1 MTKFEDR
8 FARQNPF
15 EPPSRFLVTSPYSVI
30 VHHLSGLSRYTLT
43 RILQPLVYKNWSILI
58 SILFTFIA
66 QTEHF
71 LLCLLFVYILNS
83 LARVSRRDNK
93 LYFIKTRTLNKR
105 KRNTPAFYFP
115 SVFLIFFFA
124 TITYC
129 FPFNNFS
136 YSFTLF
142 SECFS
147 SFVHTTCSLSV
158 CRVIVFSVRSH
169 LPSSLDYTPK

>member
-58 SILFTFIA
+58 ILFTFIA

-83 LARVSRRDNK
+83 LARVTRRDNK
-93 LYFIKTRTLNKR
+93 LYFINAKTEEEKETN
-105 KRNTPAFYFP
+105 
-115 SVFLIFFFA
+115 S
-124 TITYC
+124 
-129 FPFNNFS
+129 
-136 YSFTLF
+136 LF
-142 SECFS
+142 SFS
-147 SFVHTTCSLSV
+147 F
-158 CRVIVFSVRSH
+158 
-169 LPSSLDYTPK
+169 LDLFLAIL

>member
-1 MTKFEDR
+1 MEPATRWFDESFAPMTKFEDR

-58 SILFTFIA
+58 ILFTFIA

-93 LYFIKTRTLNKR
+93 LYFIKA
-105 KRNTPAFYFP
+105 NTEEEKETN
-115 SVFLIFFFA
+115 S
-124 TITYC
+124 
-129 FPFNNFS
+129 
-136 YSFTLF
+136 LF
-142 SECFS
+142 SFS
-147 SFVHTTCSLSV
+147 FLDLFLS
-158 CRVIVFSVRSH
+158 I
-169 LPSSLDYTPK
+169 L

>member
-58 SILFTFIA
+58 ILFTFIA

-93 LYFIKTRTLNKR
+93 LYFIKAKTEEKKKQTL
-105 KRNTPAFYFP
+105 
-115 SVFLIFFFA
+115 
-124 TITYC
+124 
-129 FPFNNFS
+129 
-136 YSFTLF
+136 
-142 SECFS
+142 CFS
-147 SFVHTTCSLSV
+147 FSFLDL
-158 CRVIVFSVRSH
+158 FFLYYNLL
-169 LPSSLDYTPK
+169 LPF